1 MSASALLDN
10 QCDHF
15 STKMVDLIM
24 VDKAD
29 ELHRRLSDAFLEREA
44 SRGKRINQI
53 SAECSAGL
61 ACNRLADG
69 RFPEISDG
77 EKVAVLSAYIY
88 IGKEVLGRILKSKTW
103 VRAAVSGLV
112 AIDLAPFCLDFS
124 EAQLI
129 QALFLLSGKR
139 CAPSDLSHFVA
150 ISISKTAR
158 FETLRVPLYEKGTT
172 KGVTGF
178 TITFEGAVP
187 FDMVAYGRNLMLKA
201 SSGSFPTIDLL
212 YDYRPFFEQC
222 SDSGRIGFFPE
233 DVPKPK
239 VAVIGAGISGLVV
252 ASELLHA
259 GVDDVTIYEAS
270 DRVGGK
276 LWSHAFKDAPSVVAE
291 MGAMRFPPAAS
302 CLFFF
307 LERYGLSSMRPF
319 PNPGTVDTNLVYQG
333 VRYTWNAGQQP
344 PKLFDR
350 VYNGWRAFLKEGFHE
365 GDIVLASPVAITQAL
380 KSGDIRRARDSWQ
393 IWLNRFGRESF
404 SSAIERIFLGT
415 HPPGGETWSFPHDW
429 DLFKLMG
436 IGSGGFGPVFESGF
450 IEILRLV
457 INEYEENQWMCSEGI
472 SELPRRIASQVVNGV
487 SVSQRIRHVQ
497 VRAIEKEETKIKIT
511 LKSRISEHYNKVVV
525 TSGLANIQLRHCLT
539 YDTTIFRAPVNQAVD
554 NSHMT
559 GSSKLF
565 LLTERKFWLDHVLPS
580 CVLMDGIAKAVY
592 CLDYEPQDPNGKGLV
607 LISYTWEDDSHKLL
621 AVPDK
626 KERFCLLRDA
636 ISRSFPAFA
645 EHLVPACADYDQN
658 VIQHDWLT
666 DENAGGAFKLNRRGE
681 DFYSEELF
689 FQALDTTNDTGVY
702 LAGCSC
708 SFTGGWAEGAIQTA
722 CNAVCAIIHNC
733 GGILANGNPL
743 EHPWKRYNYRTRN

>member
-1 MSASALLDN
+1 
-10 QCDHF
+10 
-15 STKMVDLIM
+15 M

-689 FQALDTTNDTGVY
+689 SS
-702 LAGCSC
+702 AG
-708 SFTGGWAEGAIQTA
+708 
-722 CNAVCAIIHNC
+722 HD
-733 GGILANGNPL
+733 
-743 EHPWKRYNYRTRN
+743 

>member
-1 MSASALLDN
+1 MSASSLFDK

-15 STKMVDLIM
+15 STKIVDLIM

-29 ELHRRLSDAFLEREA
+29 ELDRRVAAAFSEREA
-44 SRGKRINQI
+44 SRERRITQI
-53 SAECSAGL
+53 SGECRAGL
-61 ACNRLADG
+61 ACKRLADG
-69 RFPEISDG
+69 RFPEISAG
-77 EKVAVLSAYIY
+77 QRVAVLSAYIY
-88 IGKEVLGRILKSKTW
+88 VGEEILRWILEPEAS
-103 VRAAVSGLV
+103 VRTRVSGLV
-112 AIDLAPFCLDFS
+112 AIDLAPSCMDIS
-124 EAQLI
+124 RAQLL
-129 QALFLLSGKR
+129 QTMNLLSGKR

-150 ISISKTAR
+150 ISISETAR
-158 FETLRVPLYEKGTT
+158 SRTLQMAPYEEGSLKS
-172 KGVTGF
+172 VTGF
-178 TITFEGAVP
+178 TVIIEEAVP

-201 SSGSFPTIDLL
+201 SAGSFPTIDLL
-212 YDYRPFFEQC
+212 YDYRLFLDKC

-233 DVPKPK
+233 DVPRPK

-259 GVDDVTIYEAS
+259 GVDDVTIYEAG

-319 PNPGTVDTNLVYQG
+319 PNPGTVDTDLVYEG
-333 VRYTWNAGQQP
+333 CRYMWKAGQQP
-344 PKLFDR
+344 PKLFHR
-350 VYNGWRAFLKEGFHE
+350 VYSGWHAFLKDGFLE
-365 GDIVLASPVAITQAL
+365 GDIVLASPDAITEAL
-380 KSGDIRRARDSWQ
+380 KLGDIRRAHDAWQ

-457 INEYEENQWMCSEGI
+457 INGYEENQRMCSEGI

-497 VRAIEKEETKIKIT
+497 VRAVEKEKTKIKIR
-511 LKSRISEHYNKVVV
+511 LKSGISELYDKVVV
-525 TSGLANIQLRHCLT
+525 TSGLANIQLRHRLT
-539 YDTTIFRAPVNQAVD
+539 SDTTIFRAPVNQAVD

-565 LLTERKFWLDHVLPS
+565 LLTERKFWFDHMLPS
-580 CVLMDGIAKAVY
+580 CVLMDGVAKAVY
-592 CLDYEPQDPNGKGLV
+592 CLDYEPQDPNGKGVV

-621 AVPDK
+621 AIPDK
-626 KERFCLLRDA
+626 KERLCLLRDA
-636 ISRSFPAFA
+636 ISKSFPAFA
-645 EHLVPACADYDQN
+645 RHLVPACADYDQN
-658 VIQHDWLT
+658 VVQHDWLT

-689 FQALDTTNDTGVY
+689 FQALDMTNDTGVY

-708 SFTGGWAEGAIQTA
+708 SFTGGWVEGAIQTA

-733 GGILANGNPL
+733 GGVLAKDNPL
-743 EHPWKRYNYRTRN
+743 EHSWRRYNYRNRN